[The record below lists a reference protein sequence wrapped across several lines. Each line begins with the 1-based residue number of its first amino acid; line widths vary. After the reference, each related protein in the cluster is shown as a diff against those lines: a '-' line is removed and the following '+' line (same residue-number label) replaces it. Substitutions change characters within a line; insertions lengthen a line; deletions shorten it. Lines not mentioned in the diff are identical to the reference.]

1 VSSSFFDGDN
11 VNALFAALQSHAL
24 SLNIF
29 RRVNLHEPENAPGEG
44 LSCSIHLGP
53 IAGDGTISG
62 QTSVSGTI
70 TFLVWIWNPMMQKP
84 LDGVD
89 PAVLTAVST
98 LLNEYAGNFTLGET
112 VRNIDCLK
120 MRADPVYVEQ
130 EGKQFRV
137 EQITLLIVIDDLWP
151 LSP

>member
-1 VSSSFFDGDN
+1 VSSFFDGDN
-11 VNALFAALQSHAL
+11 VNALFAALESHAL
-24 SLNIF
+24 SLGIF
-29 RRVNLHEPENAPGEG
+29 RRVNLHEPENAPGDG

-62 QTSVSGTI
+62 QGSVSGTI
-70 TFLVWIWNPMMQKP
+70 TFMVWIWNPMMQKP

-98 LLNEYAGNFTLGET
+98 LLNAYSGDFTLGGS
-112 VRNIDCLK
+112 VRNIDLLH

-137 EQITLLIVIDDLWP
+137 EQITLPIYINDLWVMLP
-151 LSP
+151 

>member
-1 VSSSFFDGDN
+1 VSFFDTDA
-11 VNALFAALQSHAL
+11 VNALFASLESHAL
-24 SLNIF
+24 SLGIF
-29 RRVNLHEPENAPGEG
+29 RRVNLHEPENAPGDG

-62 QTSVSGTI
+62 QGSVSGTI
-70 TFLVWIWNPMMQKP
+70 TFMVWIWNPMMQKP

-98 LLNEYAGNFTLGET
+98 LLNAYSGDFTLGGS
-112 VRNIDCLK
+112 VRNIDLLR

-137 EQITLLIVIDDLWP
+137 EQITLPIYINDLWVMLP
-151 LSP
+151 